1 MTIQTPFFIFAK
13 VSSLR
18 IFDVVGVRGMCR
30 ARSKLTSSTPC
41 KSTEENPEKNREEE
55 RVSGIEKNT
64 EIDKMNS

>member
-1 MTIQTPFFIFAK
+1 LWIKALI
-13 VSSLR
+13 
-18 IFDVVGVRGMCR
+18 
-30 ARSKLTSSTPC
+30 PC